1 MFLTITTAN
10 VDAGI
15 GGNPIVVRGPNEVD
29 WERTFAIGH
38 RVQCQNVEFGREQQG
53 QGQRSGSQ
61 HHYEPSRRHTGKSS
75 SKSHGQIIEEGN
87 VSVCVSS
94 LDPRA
99 ESVLFYEGNNEDD
112 PPIVH
117 LEDASKS
124 IIKWPM
130 EALQA
135 IPPELQQT
143 I

>member
-1 MFLTITTAN
+1 LEAPTKLIENAHLPLVTGSNVKMLDLDENNKAKAN
-10 VDAGI
+10 VVAHDIILSLAG
-15 GGNPIVVRGPNEVD
+15 G
-29 WERTFAIGH
+29 TL
-38 RVQCQNVEFGREQQG
+38 
-53 QGQRSGSQ
+53 
-61 HHYEPSRRHTGKSS
+61 
-75 SKSHGQIIEEGN
+75 HGQIIEEGN